1 MAAILLDRGI
11 PRRGAPCVR
20 PVPGQPPSLEAIPK
34 PGEHKV
40 RPYGI
45 FSAAICPG
53 HCAPER
59 SGVPLNIYRRLVV
72 GAHLVCALPTA
83 GTGPTGEGISPGKTV
98 FTGPGSRPWAAP
110 TKNRTRTVFRTPPF
124 VGAAHGRDRSRLRH
138 DSAGTTCGYKIR
150 PYETAH
156 TPVGAAAGR
165 DTTPGQSL
173 HQK

>member
-98 FTGPGSRPWAAP
+98 LPEFRPGSRPWAAP
-110 TKNRTRTVFRTPPF
+110 TKNRTRTFRTPPF
-124 VGAAHGRDRSRLRH
+124 VGAAHGR
-138 DSAGTTCGYKIR
+138 
-150 PYETAH
+150 ETK
-156 TPVGAAAGR
+156 
-165 DTTPGQSL
+165 PGQSL